1 MTMQSTSRPGGR
13 RRVAA
18 RRRDAERPG
27 TRAALLEA
35 AGQVFAE
42 QGFDRA
48 TGRDICQRAGT
59 NAAAI
64 NYYFGGTEGLYAAVI
79 EEAHGRL
86 ITLEKL
92 TAAVADKPDA
102 RAKLETII
110 GLAVDLLTGPISHSW
125 VLRVLARELLA
136 PSSVIDQLIEQQGIP
151 KLRILKG
158 IVGELMGLPDDH
170 PAVAR
175 GCLTLVAPCSVLLV
189 ADRRMLRRAF
199 PQLYLGR
206 DHAAALARHL
216 IDYALA
222 GLATIG
228 REAREAE
235 LST

>member
-1 MTMQSTSRPGGR
+1 MQTTSRPGR
-13 RRVAA
+13 RRVVP
-18 RRRDAERPG
+18 RRRDAERPD
-27 TRAALLEA
+27 TRAQLLEA

-42 QGFDRA
+42 KGFDRA
-48 TGRDICQRAGT
+48 TGREICERAGA
-59 NAAAI
+59 NAASI

-92 TAAVADKPDA
+92 SAAVADKPDA

-125 VLRVLARELLA
+125 VLRVLAREFLA
-136 PSSVIDQLIEQQGIP
+136 PSTVIDVLIEQQGIP

-170 PAVAR
+170 AAVAR
-175 GCLTLVAPCSVLLV
+175 GCLTLVAPCSMLLV

-199 PQLYLGR
+199 PHLYLGR
-206 DHAAALARHL
+206 HNSAALARHL
-216 IDYALA
+216 LDYALA
-222 GLATIG
+222 GLAAIG
-228 REAREAE
+228 RDVRAAGSPSE
-235 LST
+235 